1 MNNMTSIE
9 WLIDQLIKYELVPKG
24 TNVDNV
30 IFHQAKEMHK
40 QEIIDAFCN
49 GDNTDC
55 ISEQNSKKFAEKYYK
70 ETFKKD

>member
-1 MNNMTSIE
+1 MTSIE

-30 IFHQAKEMHK
+30 IFHQAKEIHMVETLLFAK
-40 QEIIDAFCN
+40 KYNEYSSKGGID
-49 GDNTDC
+49 TM
-55 ISEQNSKKFAEKYYK
+55 EQYYQ